1 MEINRQLIVSRE
13 TSERNRWYILN
24 RVLHHEMV
32 HLVDGVV
39 HGYGLW
45 ETEKEGKRYR
55 SSRSRTVLREQ
66 CRRAVLALQR
76 RMRLARWS
84 LASVVLGVFGV
95 AAYLGSVSSQQ
106 YSHPEEELQ
115 KAWSPA
121 TSGEVAQ
128 GVASPPPVTA
138 DPGTDP
144 KPSADWEEAKRD
156 CPWPPRVDT
165 WRALDSRC
173 VATMERL
180 RPADWVFALHDPL
193 ATRQTVIAAFDKP
206 ECLEPLEQTRAGLYE
221 ACSAES
227 IVRLAVL
234 QNNCVDAL
242 RPDWNERLD
251 ANLDMKLRLDPGT
264 AQITLGSYPPY
275 SQEEY
280 YRLVESHNRFVAEAL
295 WRTHLCDS
303 VPAGALDWIDAL
315 PIPPDHQTQGLFADL
330 PTQAPDLVEAARRLG
345 ASIPDSAL
353 PPFEIRGSRPRYR
366 GGD

>member
-1 MEINRQLIVSRE
+1 M
-13 TSERNRWYILN
+13 
-24 RVLHHEMV
+24 
-32 HLVDGVV
+32 
-39 HGYGLW
+39 
-45 ETEKEGKRYR
+45 
-55 SSRSRTVLREQ
+55 
-66 CRRAVLALQR
+66 LALEG
-76 RMRLARWS
+76 RMRLVRWS
-84 LASVVLGVFGV
+84 LASVALGVFGV
-95 AAYLGSVSSQQ
+95 TAYLGLVPSQK
-106 YSHPEEELQ
+106 YSHPEEEPQ
-115 KAWSPA
+115 KVWSPA
-121 TSGEVAQ
+121 PSGKVAQ
-128 GVASPPPVTA
+128 GVASPSLVIA
-138 DPGTDP
+138 DPGIDP

-206 ECLEPLEQTRAGLYE
+206 ECLEPLEQSRAGLYE
-221 ACSAES
+221 ACSAKS

-251 ANLDMKLRLDPGT
+251 SKLEMMLRLDRGT
-264 AQITLGSYPPY
+264 AQITLDGHPPN

-280 YRLVESHNRFVAEAL
+280 YRLVESHNRLAAEAL

-315 PIPPDHQTQGLFADL
+315 PIPPDHQQRRFADL

-353 PPFEIRGSRPRYR
+353 PPFEISGSRPRYR